1 MKLVISEKQL
11 NELVTQLNLNKE
23 ITEQGE
29 GEGAPEAGT
38 SSDGEQKTGASKWES
53 GVTRGAANQIGVN
66 LRAFAYHVDGVV
78 GHLINPEILEQSGEL
93 VELDEGCLSL
103 PEIWSKTPRYT
114 KVTIRGQ
121 TITGEVL
128 EIQAEGLLAQV
139 FQHEVDHLDGLVYLD
154 RLNSQERKVCME
166 SLRQTSW
173 FMRD

>member
-1 MKLVISEKQL
+1 MREIRLFGDPVLKTA
-11 NELVTQLNLNKE
+11 TQPIVE
-23 ITEQGE
+23 ITESVKSLILDLEQTT
-29 GEGAPEAGT
+29 AIAGR
-38 SSDGEQKTGASKWES
+38 A
-53 GVTRGAANQIGVN
+53 GVAANQIGVS
-66 LRAFAYHVDGVV
+66 LRAFGYHVDGVV
-78 GHLINPEILEQSGEL
+78 GHLINPEILEKSGEL

-114 KVTIRGQ
+114 KVSIRGK

-154 RLNSQERKVCME
+154 RLNAQARKVCME
-166 SLRQTSW
+166 ALRQTSW

>member
-1 MKLVISEKQL
+1 MAVREIRLFGDPVLKTVTEPILEISESVKSL
-11 NELVTQLNLNKE
+11 ISDL
-23 ITEQGE
+23 EQTS
-29 GEGAPEAGT
+29 AIAGR
-38 SSDGEQKTGASKWES
+38 A
-53 GVTRGAANQIGVN
+53 GVAANQIGVN

-114 KVTIRGQ
+114 RVSIRGQ

-154 RLNSQERKVCME
+154 RLNAQERKVCME
-166 SLRQTSW
+166 ALRQTSW